1 MDQKNTIEKEQKKM
15 IKVIWSSRASKIKK
29 KEKEGGSQDYTAR
42 ERVEGGKKK
51 KKRKGN
57 RGARRGKGGVGRNY
71 SSRMAGPSKRHRPGV
86 ELKVNV
92 GGVPMYV

>member
-1 MDQKNTIEKEQKKM
+1 MDPKITRHAN
-15 IKVIWSSRASKIKK
+15 ASKVEKKKK
-29 KEKEGGSQDYTAR
+29 KEKETAEHAV
-42 ERVEGGKKK
+42 ER
-51 KKRKGN
+51 
-57 RGARRGKGGVGRNY
+57 GGVGRNY

>member
-1 MDQKNTIEKEQKKM
+1 MDPKITRHAN
-15 IKVIWSSRASKIKK
+15 ASKVEKKKK
-29 KEKEGGSQDYTAR
+29 KEKETAEHAV
-42 ERVEGGKKK
+42 ER
-51 KKRKGN
+51 
-57 RGARRGKGGVGRNY
+57 GVGRNY

>member
-1 MDQKNTIEKEQKKM
+1 MIIPRIKNKKKKKKRVDPK
-15 IKVIWSSRASKIKK
+15 ITRHANASK
-29 KEKEGGSQDYTAR
+29 
-42 ERVEGGKKK
+42 VEKKK

>member
-1 MDQKNTIEKEQKKM
+1 M
-15 IKVIWSSRASKIKK
+15 
-29 KEKEGGSQDYTAR
+29 AR

-51 KKRKGN
+51 P
-57 RGARRGKGGVGRNY
+57 RGTSWKGGGRNY